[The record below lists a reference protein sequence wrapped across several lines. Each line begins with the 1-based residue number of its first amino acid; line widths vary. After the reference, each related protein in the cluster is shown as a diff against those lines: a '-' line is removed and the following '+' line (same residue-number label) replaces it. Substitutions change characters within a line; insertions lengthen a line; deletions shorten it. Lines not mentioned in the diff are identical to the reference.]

1 MTVRW
6 AQEIQKVAA
15 RFDGLGSTGGFQR
28 FKDRIG
34 FVVCGHRVDDLILSV
49 GLMLMG
55 LAEVVRLLRRGIG
68 ELST

>member
-6 AQEIQKVAA
+6 TQEVQKTAA
-15 RFDGLGSTGGFQR
+15 RFDGLGSGRGFQR

-34 FVVCGHRVDDLILSV
+34 FVVCGHRVDDLILAV

-55 LAEVVRLLRRGIG
+55 WLGWFVCCR
-68 ELST
+68 